1 MALSAVLLGFSSATQ
16 DVVIDAYRIEI
27 AQGDSAMQSVIA
39 ATYNAGYRI
48 GDCGGRGRA
57 VFGRLAGLAR
67 ADTCIAL
74 GSKLI

>member
-1 MALSAVLLGFSSATQ
+1 IAAICLMAMINPTTETALVYMALSAVLLGFSSATQ

-48 GDCGGRGRA
+48 GMI
-57 VFGRLAGLAR
+57 VAG
-67 ADTCIAL
+67 
-74 GSKLI
+74 